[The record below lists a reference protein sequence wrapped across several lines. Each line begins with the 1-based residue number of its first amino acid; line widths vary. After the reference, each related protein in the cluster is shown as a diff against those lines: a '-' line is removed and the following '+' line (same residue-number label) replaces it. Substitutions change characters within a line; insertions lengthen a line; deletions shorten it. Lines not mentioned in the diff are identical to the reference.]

1 MMSDID
7 RAREIND
14 AVLIDEHWSDAE
26 EKEFLVEVK
35 FFVTAFDD
43 DEATQKI
50 EDALEKG
57 DIEFQVELTEEVE

>member
-26 EKEFLVEVK
+26 EKEFLV
-35 FFVTAFDD
+35 
-43 DEATQKI
+43 
-50 EDALEKG
+50 
-57 DIEFQVELTEEVE
+57 

>member
-14 AVLIDEHWSDAE
+14 AVLIEEHWGDAE

-35 FFVTAFDD
+35 FFVTAFDA
-43 DEATQKI
+43 DEASQLI

-57 DIEFQVELTEEVE
+57 DIEFQIELSEEV

>member
-1 MMSDID
+1 MSDID

>member
-1 MMSDID
+1 MSDID

-35 FFVTAFDD
+35 FFVTAFSD